1 MHLCDGSKQER
12 RYLDD
17 VLVRAGTFTPLSET
31 FRPNSFLA
39 RSDPS
44 DVARCEARTFIC
56 SATPEQAGP
65 TNNWVAPAE
74 MKRRLARLFAG
85 AMRGRTMYVVPFCMG
100 PLASR
105 LARFGVEVTDSPYVA
120 RSMAV
125 MARTGT
131 RVVDALGTTGRFAPC
146 THSVGYPLRINGS
159 SSSGS
164 GSGSNGNSNNN
175 NGSDSSGASGASG
188 NRQVTRRADVPWP
201 CNTQEMV
208 IAHFPEEYAVASY
221 GSGYG
226 GNALLGKKSLALRIA
241 SVMARDEGWLAEHM
255 LVLAL
260 TNTRTR
266 ERIYVAAAFPSACG
280 KTNLAMARCPMPGWR
295 VETVGDDICWMR
307 FGPDGQLWA
316 INPET
321 GLFGVAPGTS
331 PATNYNAM
339 RTIASDTIF
348 TNVALTPNGDVWWEG
363 INGLPGGSAGSAGSS
378 SSSATTTG
386 GTGTQQP
393 PPGTITWRGELWKPG
408 MLAAHRNAR
417 FTAPIM
423 HCPCLDPAWNS
434 ARGVPISAIL
444 FGGRRP
450 SVVPLVVEAPSWER
464 GVLAGAMVSSDGATA
479 SEKRGLRHDPFAM
492 TPFCGYH
499 MGDYFQHW
507 LDIARRA
514 PKGRS
519 RLPRIFTVN
528 WFRQDPR
535 GRYLW
540 PGYADNTRVL
550 KWVFERVK
558 GTGSAVP
565 TPLGFVPT
573 PNAIDITSGTPRP
586 GRTIVSLDSLANAF
600 ALNRAEWRNEV
611 LETQR
616 FFANTIRRVP
626 QRLLSELN
634 DLKRAIN

>member
-12 RYLDD
+12 QYLDR

-85 AMRGRTMYVVPFCMG
+85 SMRGRTMYVVPFCMG
-100 PLASR
+100 PLTSR
-105 LARFGVEVTDSPYVA
+105 HARFGVEVTDSPYVA

-125 MARTGT
+125 MARTGA

-146 THSVGYPLRINGS
+146 THSVGYPLRVSN
-159 SSSGS
+159 SGGCS
-164 GSGSNGNSNNN
+164 GTAAGG
-175 NGSDSSGASGASG
+175 GRGAAE
-188 NRQVTRRADVPWP
+188 QQQLRRRPDVAWP
-201 CNTQEMV
+201 CNTGEMV

-316 INPET
+316 VNPET

-331 PATNYNAM
+331 YATNYNAM

-348 TNVALTPNGDVWWEG
+348 TNVALTPSGDVWWEG
-363 INGLPGGSAGSAGSS
+363 IDGSPGT
-378 SSSATTTG
+378 ATWQQSQP
-386 GTGTQQP
+386 QQP
-393 PPGTITWRGELWKPG
+393 PPPGTLTWRGTRWRPG
-408 MLAAHRNAR
+408 VLAAHRNAR
-417 FTAPIM
+417 FTAPIT

-464 GVLAGAMVSSDGATA
+464 GVLAGAMVSSDGGAA
-479 SEKRGLRHDPFAM
+479 SERTGLRHDPFAM

-519 RLPRIFTVN
+519 RLPKIFTVN
-528 WFRQDPR
+528 WFRRDPR

-540 PGYADNTRVL
+540 PGYAHNTRVL

-558 GTGSAVP
+558 GTGSAVA
-565 TPLGFVPT
+565 TPLGAVPT

-586 GRTIVSLDSLANAF
+586 GHTIVTLDSLANAF

-626 QRLLSELN
+626 PRLLSELN
-634 DLKRAIN
+634 DLKRAIG